1 VVPIWY
7 LGARQYLEEAY
18 PVVKLKMTARGVEAI
33 GVPASGQIDFWDAD
47 NPGFGL
53 RVSAGGRK
61 AWIVMYR
68 HGDVKRRLTLGTYP
82 TISLAEARVKAARAH
97 HAVQYDGRD
106 PATEKKAARKAESF
120 SDLAHEYIELYAKRH
135 KRSWRKDLLILEK
148 DVLPRFG
155 HRKAK
160 EITRRDIIALLD
172 DIVARGAPIQ
182 ANRSLEITRKL
193 FNWAVSRDI
202 LGANPCYGVSKPS
215 SENRSD
221 RVLSEEEIR
230 AVWAALEYEVPL
242 TAATFKLRL
251 LTAQR
256 GAEVLAMR
264 WDQISNDWWTIP
276 AEVAKNGLAH
286 RVPLSP
292 QSLALLD
299 EICPLGN
306 GSEWV
311 FPGARG
317 DGHRVAIHKAHN
329 RIRRRADVAFVPHDL
344 RRTAAS
350 HMTSMG
356 ISRLVVS
363 KILNHVETGVTSVYD
378 RHSYDREKRA
388 SLDAWARRV
397 EEIVSACQT
406 GPKIVALPV

>member
-1 VVPIWY
+1 M
-7 LGARQYLEEAY
+7 A
-18 PVVKLKMTARGVEAI
+18 KLKMTVRSVEAI
-33 GVPASGQIDFWDAD
+33 RAPVSGQVDYWDAD

-61 AWIVMYR
+61 AWIAMYR
-68 HGDVKRRLTLGTYP
+68 HGNVKRRLTLGSYP
-82 TISLAEARVKAARAH
+82 ALSLAEAREKAGRAH
-97 HAVQYDGRD
+97 HAVQYHGTD
-106 PATEKKAARKAESF
+106 PAIAKKAAREAESF
-120 SDLAHEYIELYAKRH
+120 ADLARDYIERHAKRQ
-135 KRSWRKDLLILEK
+135 KRSWRKDLLILQK

-155 HRKAK
+155 KGKARD
-160 EITRRDIIALLD
+160 ITRRDIIALLD

-182 ANRSLEITRKL
+182 ANRTLEIVRKL
-193 FNWAVSRDI
+193 FNWAVGRDI
-202 LGANPCYGVSKPS
+202 LGANPSYGISKPS

-221 RVLSEEEIR
+221 RVLSAEEIR
-230 AVWAALEYEVPL
+230 AMWTALECEVPL
-242 TAATFKLRL
+242 TAAAFKLRL

-256 GAEVLAMR
+256 GAEVLTMR
-264 WDQISNDWWTIP
+264 WDQISNGWWTIP

-299 EICPLGN
+299 EIRPLGK

-311 FPGARG
+311 FPGGRG

-329 RIRRRADVAFVPHDL
+329 RIRHRAGVAFVPHDL

-350 HMTSMG
+350 FMTSMG

-378 RHSYDREKRA
+378 RHSYDREKRTA
-388 SLDAWARRV
+388 LESWARRV
-397 EEIVSACQT
+397 EEIVSGCQT
-406 GPKIVALPV
+406 VTKIVAVPVRGT